1 MVHAGQHDIRK
12 VIFCMREATA
22 GSPANMLCFWQY
34 LNAPYN
40 TSPTQLRIRL
50 LLALQD

>member
-1 MVHAGQHDIRK
+1 MVHAGQHEIRK
-12 VIFCMREATA
+12 VICCMREAAA
-22 GSPANMLCFWQY
+22 GSPANKLCLEQY

-40 TSPTQLRIRL
+40 TSPTQLRSRL